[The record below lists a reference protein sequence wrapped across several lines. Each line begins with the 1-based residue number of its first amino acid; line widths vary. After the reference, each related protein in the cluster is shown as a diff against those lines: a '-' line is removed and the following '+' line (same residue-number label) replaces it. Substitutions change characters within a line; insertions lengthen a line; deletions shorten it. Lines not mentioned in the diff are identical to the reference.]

1 MDPGLLAVRGPVHLR
16 EVAEVDVAGREA
28 VGVLA
33 DVHLHEASV
42 KAVDDDLIGPVD
54 GDLEIGGQ
62 RDSAGGELPRVD
74 AGHAHLPAGDRKEH
88 TSELQSRPY
97 LVCRLLL

>member
-1 MDPGLLAVRGPVHLR
+1 MDPGLLAVRGPIHLR

-33 DVHLHEASV
+33 VVHLHEASV

-54 GDLEIGGQ
+54 GDLEIGGA
-62 RDSAGGELPRVD
+62 RGSGGGGMPR
-74 AGHAHLPAGDRKEH
+74 GGGGGAHLPAGGGCGGGRHGGAE
-88 TSELQSRPY
+88 RAGG
-97 LVCRLLL
+97 